1 MDGICDQYD
10 ETGKAYIAL
19 LIKPQEKISLEGL
32 AISGTV
38 DSLKVGLK
46 DSRMR

>member
-1 MDGICDQYD
+1 MDGICDKYE

-19 LIKPQEKISLEGL
+19 LIKPQEKNCLEGL
-32 AISGTV
+32 GISGTM

-46 DSRMR
+46 ESRMR

>member
-1 MDGICDQYD
+1 MDGICDQYE

-19 LIKPQEKISLEGL
+19 LIKPEGKT
-32 AISGTV
+32 AQKDQACGTV

-46 DSRMR
+46 ESRMR